1 MGRVTRA
8 VAPAAFR
15 AVHGRRLAS
24 VVVEAAEIG
33 RTDGLATL
41 AEAAELLDAELSHQK
56 WQDATH
62 LEWLYHANPYGPGIY
77 GFRREGERVDA
88 HYANIPQL
96 YRTPDGPMRMMFSLN
111 AVTRSVAQRK
121 GHFWSIAEELY
132 ARDLAEYGAQGV
144 IGVSN
149 DNSTPPVVKKL
160 DFRLLGPLPVR
171 VVPAGPAEDVDS
183 VQVTPEWLASPAAE
197 EVLDGLDHPTEWGW
211 RNMTTLEYLRW
222 RLASPNTD
230 PFHVHVGRDLVA
242 VSTTDSMGPVPAAVV
257 LKLMPRRPTASGAT
271 VSAQRIVGA
280 ICRYHRAPF
289 AVYAGFNGRVRL
301 RGASPP
307 RKVQPS
313 PLNLIY
319 RSLTDRAPKLG
330 FRLETFEFLDMDA
343 Y

>member
-1 MGRVTRA
+1 
-8 VAPAAFR
+8 
-15 AVHGRRLAS
+15 
-24 VVVEAAEIG
+24 VEAAV
-33 RTDGLATL
+33 RTDDLADL
-41 AEAAELLDAELSHQK
+41 AGAAELLNAELPHPK
-56 WQDATH
+56 WRDATH
-62 LEWLYHANPYGPGIY
+62 LEWLYHQNPYGPGIY
-77 GFRREGERVDA
+77 GFRVEGERVDA

-111 AVTRSVAQRK
+111 AVTRGVAQRR

-171 VVPAGPAEDVDS
+171 VVPTGPAADADS
-183 VQVTPEWLASPAAE
+183 FEVTREWLESPASDT
-197 EVLDGLDHPTEWGW
+197 VLDGLDHPVEWGW
-211 RNMTTLEYLRW
+211 RNMATPEYLRW
-222 RLASPNTD
+222 RLASAGTD
-230 PFHVHVGRDLVA
+230 PFHLHVTEDLVA
-242 VSTTDSMGPVPAAVV
+242 VSVRSEAGPVPAAVV
-257 LKLMPRRPTASGAT
+257 VKLMPRRPLPAGSRL
-271 VSAQRIVGA
+271 SAQRMVGA
-280 ICRYHRAPF
+280 VCRHHGAPF
-289 AVYAGFNGRVRL
+289 AVYAGFNARVRL
-301 RGASPP
+301 AGLMPP
-307 RKVQPS
+307 RRLQPS

>member
-1 MGRVTRA
+1 VE
-8 VAPAAFR
+8 PAAE
-15 AVHGRRLAS
+15 L
-24 VVVEAAEIG
+24 G
-33 RTDGLATL
+33 RTDDQATL
-41 AEAAELLDAELSHQK
+41 AEAAELLDAELHHQK
-56 WQDATH
+56 WHDASH

-77 GFRREGERVDA
+77 GFRREGDRVDA

-160 DFRLLGPLPVR
+160 DFRLLGPMPVQ
-171 VVPAGPAEDVDS
+171 VIPAGPTEDVDS
-183 VQVTPEWLASPAAE
+183 AQVTPDWLGSTAAE
-197 EVLDGLDHPTEWGW
+197 GVLDGLDHPTDWGW
-211 RNMTTLEYLRW
+211 RNITTLDYLRW
-222 RLASPNTD
+222 RLASPSTD
-230 PFHVHVGRDLVA
+230 PFHVHVSRDLVA
-242 VSTTDSMGPVPAAVV
+242 VSVRSAFGPVPAAVV
-257 LKLMPRRPTASGAT
+257 LKLMPRRPVPSGRT
-271 VSAQRIVGA
+271 ISAQRVGGA
-280 ICRYHRAPF
+280 ICGSHGARL

-301 RGASPP
+301 RGVTPP
-307 RKVQPS
+307 RKLQPS

>member
-1 MGRVTRA
+1 VG
-8 VAPAAFR
+8 APSEVQRTDTDAT
-15 AVHGRRLAS
+15 L
-24 VVVEAAEIG
+24 VEAADLLNI
-33 RTDGLATL
+33 
-41 AEAAELLDAELSHQK
+41 ELPHRK
-56 WQDATH
+56 WADQSH

-77 GFRREGERVDA
+77 GFRRDGDRLDA

-111 AVTRSVAQRK
+111 AVTRSVAQRR

-171 VVPAGPAEDVDS
+171 VVPMGPGEAADS
-183 VQVTPEWLASPAAE
+183 TEVTPEWLASPAAE
-197 EVLDGLDHPTEWGW
+197 AVLSGLDHPVEWGW
-211 RNMTTLEYLRW
+211 RNMATLEYLRW

-230 PFHVHVGRDLVA
+230 AFHVHVTRDLVA
-242 VSTTDSMGPVPAAVV
+242 VSVRSEFGPVPVAVV
-257 LKLMPRRPTASGAT
+257 VKLLPRRPVDGTRPLR
-271 VSAQRIVGA
+271 AQRLVGA
-280 ICRYHRAPF
+280 ICRYHGAPM
-289 AVYAGFNGRVRL
+289 AVYAGFNARVRL
-301 RGASPP
+301 HGVTPP
-307 RKVQPS
+307 RRLQPA